1 MNTFAEQWQKVP
13 QNNKKNQKNNKP
25 ERKNT
30 SAEPTVEIKKRNTN
44 NS

>member
-13 QNNKKNQKNNKP
+13 HSKKNPNRP
-25 ERKNT
+25 ESKNT
-30 SAEPTVEIKKRNTN
+30 SAEPTAEIKKRNTN

>member
-1 MNTFAEQWQKVP
+1 MNTFAERWQKVP
-13 QNNKKNQKNNKP
+13 QNKKKKKNKP

>member
-1 MNTFAEQWQKVP
+1 MNTFAEHWQKVP
-13 QNNKKNQKNNKP
+13 QNKKKPNKP